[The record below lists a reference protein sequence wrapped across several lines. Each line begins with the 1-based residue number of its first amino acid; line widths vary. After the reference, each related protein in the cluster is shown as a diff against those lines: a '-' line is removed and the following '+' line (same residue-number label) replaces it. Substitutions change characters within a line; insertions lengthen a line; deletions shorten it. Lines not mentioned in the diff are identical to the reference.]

1 MRSPLP
7 DSSNLEAGIVED
19 AMPSR
24 LSRVHDNVR
33 DLLRRSV
40 FGSVTSTPVASPMN
54 SPEDRVAPN
63 PTVHPTAHNS
73 LRQAAP
79 IPSAAASALCSPD
92 HVPGVLFPPWRPQ
105 PEILPTANPSSP
117 ESTPREHP
125 DMNRDAMSVFLQQK
139 ERRRHKHRQQQAW
152 KRPRSRK
159 TKDSVSSTQCVVCSI
174 LGFAVFGLL
183 GTYIALATTSSNVS
197 ALLHVLFVLA
207 LLLTSIV
214 FIHTLVGLCCLG
226 SRREKKKIVVIEPAP
241 RRRRHRRHHEELPTT
256 TDASPH
262 YIPDTPIPVQTND
275 SGISDTP
282 HAPEMCQVTDKG
294 LTNPPPAYGS
304 TTSSVRADPELL
316 FWHAIP
322 PPVEGGMPSPTYE
335 DVVRGD
341 TAGQR
346 HVDREPPQV

>member
-183 GTYIALATTSSNVS
+183 GTCKAIAITIILDMYADIRRYRAGDYIVERFGIATRPVRARATPDQHRLHPHSGRTLLSRFTERKEEDRRDRASATTTQTPSS
-197 ALLHVLFVLA
+197 
-207 LLLTSIV
+207 
-214 FIHTLVGLCCLG
+214 
-226 SRREKKKIVVIEPAP
+226 P
-241 RRRRHRRHHEELPTT
+241 
-256 TDASPH
+256 
-262 YIPDTPIPVQTND
+262 
-275 SGISDTP
+275 
-282 HAPEMCQVTDKG
+282 
-294 LTNPPPAYGS
+294 
-304 TTSSVRADPELL
+304 
-316 FWHAIP
+316 
-322 PPVEGGMPSPTYE
+322 
-335 DVVRGD
+335 
-341 TAGQR
+341 
-346 HVDREPPQV
+346 